1 MIINREENSKVP
13 DIGFFEFLMKPLPDR
28 VRVPYQNLKSSF
40 RPLEV
45 RNFLPFPMVGNSSK
59 DEPRNKNIEIW
70 PNEWHSCYIHPQQHH
85 IFSFF
90 INGFFIFRTSYFE
103 DLKKDP
109 RDWGEPVLAFENII
123 IEITRSLML
132 AKQMYKDTVGVN
144 EKIAFKWTLTK
155 TKKRTLIPPNHSGW
169 SLGGIYTCFAENVFI
184 VRTYKYGELSEYISL
199 SKDVIDKIFVAFN
212 WPTGKSLIDDFQ
224 KDFLGHFKD

>member
-1 MIINREENSKVP
+1 MITNREENSKVP
-13 DIGFFEFLMKPLPDR
+13 DVGFFEFLMKPLPDKE
-28 VRVPYQNLKSSF
+28 RVPYQNLESSF

-45 RNFLPFPMVGNSSK
+45 RSLNPFPIVGNHSK
-59 DEPRNKNIEIW
+59 DEPRNKNIKIW
-70 PNEWHSCYIHPQQHH
+70 PNEWHSCYIHPRLHH

-90 INGFFIFRTSYFE
+90 TNGFFMLRASYFE

-109 RDWGEPVLAFENII
+109 KYGGELVLAFEDII

-132 AKQMYKDTVGVN
+132 AKQMYKDIVGIN

-169 SLGGIYTCFAENVFI
+169 SLGGTYTCFAENVSI
-184 VRTYKYGELSEYISL
+184 TRTYKYSELSEYISI
-199 SKDVIDKIFVAFN
+199 SKDIIDEIFVAFN
-212 WPTGKSLIDDFQ
+212 WPTGKSHIDDFQ
-224 KDFLGHFKD
+224 KDFLGYFRD